1 LEFYYPPL
9 SSPAKAGRSS
19 IPEAAAMESKR
30 RGVLD
35 TRLRG
40 YDDFFDA
47 IHSASFRVR
56 ERDSLPHGEEALL
69 RRLEP

>member
-1 LEFYYPPL
+1 
-9 SSPAKAGRSS
+9 
-19 IPEAAAMESKR
+19 MESKR